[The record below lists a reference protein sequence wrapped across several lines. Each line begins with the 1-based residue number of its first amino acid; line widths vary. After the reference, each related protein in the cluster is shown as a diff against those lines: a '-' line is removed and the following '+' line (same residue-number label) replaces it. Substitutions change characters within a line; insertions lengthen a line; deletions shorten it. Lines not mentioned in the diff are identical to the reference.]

1 MLEQKLS
8 RKALKTKKQIKI
20 ALAQLL
26 QNKELK
32 DITVQEVAQKAD
44 ISRTTFYNYFYDV
57 YDIYEQLEKEVLA
70 ELGLL
75 TLNFHD
81 DPSEDFGGELF
92 DYIMQN
98 PEIFKM
104 IFSPYNTGELRAK
117 IANMIEGVFRLIQ
130 TEKNSVAINDREFDY
145 YSAFWSS
152 GCIAV
157 IEKCHRNPF
166 DHGNDLFLIPEIQI
180 NVKENDDRRKQKAKQ
195 LHAAVFLFYGCIS
208 VHFNAFK
215 PPSQH
220 AGMLRLCRLSGCRNA
235 AASLMPAVRASE
247 RRSCC
252 GRKNILRCIRF
263 RQKRRPDWRE
273 DSACRHPAAPGFP
286 H

>member
-104 IFSPYNTGELRAK
+104 IFSPYNTVELRAK

-130 TEKNSVAINDREFDY
+130 TEKNAVKIDDNQLDY
-145 YSAFWSS
+145 FIAFWAS

-157 IEKCHRNPF
+157 IEQWVRKDFSPSKDYIRKS
-166 DHGNDLFLIPEIQI
+166 LTEIETRMEKFIASQ
-180 NVKENDDRRKQKAKQ
+180 VSAD
-195 LHAAVFLFYGCIS
+195 
-208 VHFNAFK
+208 NA
-215 PPSQH
+215 
-220 AGMLRLCRLSGCRNA
+220 
-235 AASLMPAVRASE
+235 
-247 RRSCC
+247 
-252 GRKNILRCIRF
+252 
-263 RQKRRPDWRE
+263 
-273 DSACRHPAAPGFP
+273 GF
-286 H
+286 

>member
-81 DPSEDFGGELF
+81 DPSEDFGG
-92 DYIMQN
+92 
-98 PEIFKM
+98 
-104 IFSPYNTGELRAK
+104 
-117 IANMIEGVFRLIQ
+117 
-130 TEKNSVAINDREFDY
+130 
-145 YSAFWSS
+145 
-152 GCIAV
+152 
-157 IEKCHRNPF
+157 
-166 DHGNDLFLIPEIQI
+166 
-180 NVKENDDRRKQKAKQ
+180 
-195 LHAAVFLFYGCIS
+195 
-208 VHFNAFK
+208 
-215 PPSQH
+215 
-220 AGMLRLCRLSGCRNA
+220 
-235 AASLMPAVRASE
+235 
-247 RRSCC
+247 
-252 GRKNILRCIRF
+252 
-263 RQKRRPDWRE
+263 
-273 DSACRHPAAPGFP
+273 
-286 H
+286 

>member
-130 TEKNSVAINDREFDY
+130 TEKNALEITDKELDY
-145 YSAFWSS
+145 FSAFWSS

-157 IEKCHRNPF
+157 IEKWVQKDFSPSKDYIRKS
-166 DHGNDLFLIPEIQI
+166 LTEIETRMEKFIASQ
-180 NVKENDDRRKQKAKQ
+180 VSAD
-195 LHAAVFLFYGCIS
+195 
-208 VHFNAFK
+208 NA
-215 PPSQH
+215 
-220 AGMLRLCRLSGCRNA
+220 
-235 AASLMPAVRASE
+235 
-247 RRSCC
+247 
-252 GRKNILRCIRF
+252 
-263 RQKRRPDWRE
+263 
-273 DSACRHPAAPGFP
+273 GF
-286 H
+286 